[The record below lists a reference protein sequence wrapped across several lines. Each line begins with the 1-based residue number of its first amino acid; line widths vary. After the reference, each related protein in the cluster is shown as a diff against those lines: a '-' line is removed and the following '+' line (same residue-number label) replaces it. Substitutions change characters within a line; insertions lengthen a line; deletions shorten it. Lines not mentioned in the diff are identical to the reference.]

1 MVKPRRATLVLVAVV
16 GGVGFVVLRVLY
28 RIIFGGTSGGETTLW
43 ALPTTPLWGPFSHI
57 VIGGSVTTEGLLSS
71 AISALPFA
79 AVIVLS
85 GVLIAAVDPR
95 SLLLVVPKLLW
106 GRSIVLAFVI
116 ALATLPFIVTTYR
129 VTRRNALRRGLKPG
143 RMLLLPVLEKTLER
157 ATGIAW
163 ALESRGIHARRRR
176 SEVAP
181 RGPVFLEALS
191 IPSRGLHNISWSVAP
206 GAHIVLTGAT
216 GSGKTTLLE
225 ALARVLPDN
234 AEEQPSGTLSTGC
247 DAAAVG
253 YLPHQPHFLFLAST
267 VLDEVALASIYD
279 GVAISTAR
287 EEAHLILNQWD
298 VASLATQHPATLS
311 SGEAVVVALAAL
323 CVTHPQ
329 VLLLDEPLQ
338 TLDPTWRARIVE
350 HLAHLPE
357 QETTVIVTDHGNRE
371 LEAWGGAYM
380 TLSETGLAPGTYIPP
395 AAERPSGVPAQT
407 MDADDVFMLGPISVS
422 YGKKTVL
429 DAVSLTLRRGQT
441 VVLSGDN
448 GSGKTTLLEKCADS
462 AENGPAQIALV
473 PSDPSNLF
481 MKESVAEE
489 LALADTVAGVEKGF
503 TRHTLEAIL
512 SGPWRAEMLAQMKD
526 THPRDLSRGQQ
537 TALALA
543 LQMSHKPLVL
553 ALDEPTR
560 GLDSAAI
567 QALHDVL
574 GCVKETGTALL
585 IASHEAE
592 SFHHL
597 AERRLTLSRGVLV
610 EAQEVAK

>member
-28 RIIFGGTSGGETTLW
+28 RIIFGGTSGGETTTL
-43 ALPTTPLWGPFSHI
+43 ALPQHLSGALFPHRDWRERHNR
-57 VIGGSVTTEGLLSS
+57 GLLSS

-79 AVIVLS
+79 GVIVLS

-181 RGPVFLEALS
+181 RGPVLLEALS

-253 YLPHQPHFLFLAST
+253 YLPHQPHFCFLP
-267 VLDEVALASIYD
+267 
-279 GVAISTAR
+279 AR
-287 EEAHLILNQWD
+287 SW
-298 VASLATQHPATLS
+298 
-311 SGEAVVVALAAL
+311 
-323 CVTHPQ
+323 
-329 VLLLDEPLQ
+329 
-338 TLDPTWRARIVE
+338 
-350 HLAHLPE
+350 
-357 QETTVIVTDHGNRE
+357 
-371 LEAWGGAYM
+371 
-380 TLSETGLAPGTYIPP
+380 
-395 AAERPSGVPAQT
+395 
-407 MDADDVFMLGPISVS
+407 
-422 YGKKTVL
+422 
-429 DAVSLTLRRGQT
+429 
-441 VVLSGDN
+441 
-448 GSGKTTLLEKCADS
+448 
-462 AENGPAQIALV
+462 
-473 PSDPSNLF
+473 
-481 MKESVAEE
+481 
-489 LALADTVAGVEKGF
+489 
-503 TRHTLEAIL
+503 TR
-512 SGPWRAEMLAQMKD
+512 
-526 THPRDLSRGQQ
+526 
-537 TALALA
+537 
-543 LQMSHKPLVL
+543 
-553 ALDEPTR
+553 
-560 GLDSAAI
+560 
-567 QALHDVL
+567 
-574 GCVKETGTALL
+574 
-585 IASHEAE
+585 
-592 SFHHL
+592 
-597 AERRLTLSRGVLV
+597 
-610 EAQEVAK
+610 